1 MSKIKIVTTRLNIA
15 KVSSLNDL
23 TFLIWLKYFSSSTI
37 HDANYFWTK
46 PNTVEDRIYMI
57 DLPNPN
63 EENLNKFS

>member
-23 TFLIWLKYFSSSTI
+23 TFLIWLKYFSSTI

-46 PNTVEDRIYMI
+46 PNTVEDRIYMLI
-57 DLPNPN
+57 YQILM
-63 EENLNKFS
+63 KKI